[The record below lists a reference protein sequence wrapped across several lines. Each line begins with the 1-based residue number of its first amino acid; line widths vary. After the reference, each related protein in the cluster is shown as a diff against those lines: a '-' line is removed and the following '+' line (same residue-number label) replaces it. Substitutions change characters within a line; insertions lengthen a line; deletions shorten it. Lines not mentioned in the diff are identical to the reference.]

1 MNTSL
6 SLLQT
11 GAIGKIVQI
20 NSPELEMHLMNMG
33 VLIGDVFTL
42 SNIAPF
48 GGPFAI
54 SINGTKISFR
64 KKDAA
69 HIIIEPQS

>member
-1 MNTSL
+1 MTTSL

-11 GAIGKIVQI
+11 GSIGKIVRI
-20 NSPELEMHLMNMG
+20 KSPELEMHLMNMG
-33 VLIGDVFTL
+33 VLIGDVFIL

-48 GGPFAI
+48 GGPLAI

-64 KKDAA
+64 KRDAA
-69 HIIIEPQS
+69 QIIIEPQ